1 MRLRNLII
9 LTVIVPLFLV
19 LVVFSL
25 VAINSLEDNVRSKL
39 QTEVQIITHAIGTSL
54 GYAMARDSPESLEE
68 SLHSA
73 FSFHRIYGA
82 YVFDTEG
89 QEVYGLGLG
98 EALFSPEEIREAA
111 TAGGPT
117 GDNRQH
123 DGWSYY
129 SALMPLTTPDG
140 EVRGVLQ
147 VNRLN
152 TGIENYTGFLTL
164 VAGLAFLIGS
174 AGIVLGIWW
183 GFRRHIE
190 RPINRLLEVMA
201 RVEGGAR
208 EQRAEPSGPEEY
220 RRLAVALNG
229 MLDAMA
235 EKDADI
241 EARRL
246 NEIALEK
253 RLRKSRKLAELG
265 VLAAG
270 VAHEIG
276 APLTV
281 INGQAQR
288 LARRETIGEDE
299 RARLGRIRGE
309 VTRIV
314 EIVRQL
320 MELGRRHNV
329 EKEWVA
335 LDGLIQGAREL
346 VEEELEQ
353 RGIHLET
360 ELPDPPPRLLAN
372 GQQLTQVLTNLLR
385 NAAQSEGTRRVRLRA
400 ETRGGQLHLHL
411 EDDGSG
417 IREADKSQVFDPF
430 FTTKP
435 VGQGSG
441 LGLSMVHRI
450 VNDHGGTIGVFDSEL
465 GGAEFAITLPLE
477 DSLEEGEGEEQE
489 EDEAATPTEE
499 PATRGRQP

>member
-9 LTVIVPLFLV
+9 LTVIVPLFLI

-25 VAINSLEDNVRSKL
+25 VAIHSLEDNVRSKL

-68 SLHSA
+68 SLHAA

-82 YVFDTEG
+82 YVFDREG
-89 QEVYGLGLG
+89 QEIYGLGLG
-98 EALFSPEEIREAA
+98 ESLFEPAEIREVVE
-111 TAGGPT
+111 AGEPT
-117 GDNRQH
+117 GDYRQH
-123 DGWSYY
+123 DGWTYY

-140 EVRGVLQ
+140 ELRGVLQ

-174 AGIVLGIWW
+174 TGIVLGIWW

-201 RVEGGAR
+201 RVEGGDR
-208 EQRAEPSGPEEY
+208 EQRAAPRGPEEY

-288 LARRETIGEDE
+288 LARREVIGEDE

-309 VTRIV
+309 VARIV

-329 EKEWVA
+329 EKEWVRLDA
-335 LDGLIQGAREL
+335 LVEGARQL

-353 RGIHLET
+353 GGIRLDT
-360 ELPDPPPRLLAN
+360 ELPPRPPRLLAN

-385 NAAQSEGTRRVRLRA
+385 NAAQAEGTRRVRLSA
-400 ETRGGQLHLHL
+400 ESRGDQLHLRL

-465 GGAEFAITLPLE
+465 GGAGFAITLPLE
-477 DSLEEGEGEEQE
+477 DLLEAGENETV
-489 EDEAATPTEE
+489 TPNH
-499 PATRGRQP
+499 PATRGRQS

>member
-9 LTVIVPLFLV
+9 LTVIVPLFLI

-25 VAINSLEDNVRSKL
+25 VAIHSLEDNVRSKL

-68 SLHSA
+68 SLHAA

-82 YVFDTEG
+82 YVFDREG
-89 QEVYGLGLG
+89 QEIYGLGLG
-98 EALFSPEEIREAA
+98 ESLFEPAEIREVVE
-111 TAGGPT
+111 AGEPT
-117 GDNRQH
+117 GDYRQH
-123 DGWSYY
+123 DGWTYY

-140 EVRGVLQ
+140 ELRGVLQ

-174 AGIVLGIWW
+174 TGIVLGIWW

-201 RVEGGAR
+201 RVEGGDR
-208 EQRAEPSGPEEY
+208 EQRAAPRGPEEY

-288 LARRETIGEDE
+288 LARREVIGEDE

-309 VTRIV
+309 VARIV

-329 EKEWVA
+329 EKEWVRLDA
-335 LDGLIQGAREL
+335 LVEGARQL

-353 RGIHLET
+353 GGIRLDT
-360 ELPDPPPRLLAN
+360 ELPPRPPRLLAN

-385 NAAQSEGTRRVRLRA
+385 NAAQAEGTRRVRLSA
-400 ETRGGQLHLHL
+400 ESRGDQLHLRL

-465 GGAEFAITLPLE
+465 GGAGFAITLPLE
-477 DSLEEGEGEEQE
+477 DLLETGEN
-489 EDEAATPTEE
+489 EAVTPNHS
-499 PATRGRQP
+499 ATRGRQS

>member
-25 VAINSLEDNVRSKL
+25 VAISSLEDNVRSKL
-39 QTEVQIITHAIGTSL
+39 QTEVQIITHAIGASL

-82 YVFDTEG
+82 YVFDRDGREI
-89 QEVYGLGLG
+89 YGLGLG
-98 EALFSPEEIREAA
+98 EALFSAEEIRGVVEA
-111 TAGGPT
+111 GEPS
-117 GDNRQH
+117 GDYRQH

-129 SALMPLTTPDG
+129 SVLMPLTTPDG
-140 EVRGVLQ
+140 EMRGVLQ

-201 RVEGGAR
+201 RVEGGDR
-208 EQRAEPSGPEEY
+208 EQRAAPRGPEEY

-241 EARRL
+241 ESRRL
-246 NEIALEK
+246 NELALEK

-288 LARRETIGEDE
+288 LARREVIGEDE

-309 VTRIV
+309 VARIV

-329 EKEWVA
+329 EKEWVG
-335 LDGLIQGAREL
+335 LDTLVEGAREL
-346 VEEELEQ
+346 VEEDLEQ
-353 RGIHLET
+353 RGIRLAT
-360 ELPDPPPRLLAN
+360 EL
-372 GQQLTQVLTNLLR
+372 
-385 NAAQSEGTRRVRLRA
+385 
-400 ETRGGQLHLHL
+400 
-411 EDDGSG
+411 
-417 IREADKSQVFDPF
+417 
-430 FTTKP
+430 
-435 VGQGSG
+435 
-441 LGLSMVHRI
+441 
-450 VNDHGGTIGVFDSEL
+450 
-465 GGAEFAITLPLE
+465 
-477 DSLEEGEGEEQE
+477 
-489 EDEAATPTEE
+489 
-499 PATRGRQP
+499 

>member
-9 LTVIVPLFLV
+9 LTVIGPLFLI

-25 VAINSLEDNVRSKL
+25 VAIHSLEDNVRSKL

-54 GYAMARDSPESLEE
+54 GYAMVRESPESLEE
-68 SLHSA
+68 SLHAA

-82 YVFDTEG
+82 YVFDLEG
-89 QEVYGLGLG
+89 REIYGLGLG
-98 EALFSPEEIREAA
+98 ESLFEPEEIREVV
-111 TAGGPT
+111 TAGEPT
-117 GDNRQH
+117 GDYRQH
-123 DGWSYY
+123 DGWTYY

-140 EVRGVLQ
+140 EVHGVLQ

-164 VAGLAFLIGS
+164 VASLAFLVGS
-174 AGIVLGIWW
+174 AGIVMGIWW

-201 RVEGGAR
+201 RVEGGDR
-208 EQRAEPSGPEEY
+208 EQRAAPRGPEEY

-288 LARRETIGEDE
+288 LARREVIGVDE
-299 RARLGRIRGE
+299 RTRLGRIRGE
-309 VTRIV
+309 VERIV
-314 EIVRQL
+314 AIVRQL

-329 EKEWVA
+329 EKEWVS
-335 LDGLIQGAREL
+335 LDTLVKGARQL

-353 RGIHLET
+353 CGIRLDT
-360 ELPDPPPRLLAN
+360 ELPPTSPRLLAN
-372 GQQLTQVLTNLLR
+372 GQQLIQVLTNLLR
-385 NAAQSEGTRRVRLRA
+385 NATQAEGTRRVRLSA
-400 ETRGGQLHLHL
+400 ESRGEQLYLWL
-411 EDDGSG
+411 EDDGNG
-417 IREADKSQVFDPF
+417 ILQEDKPRVFDPF

-450 VNDHGGTIGVFDSEL
+450 INDHGGTIGVFDSEL
-465 GGAEFAITLPLE
+465 GGAGFEIVLPL
-477 DSLEEGEGEEQE
+477 DDRLQ
-489 EDEAATPTEE
+489 DEAASSDTDPRGL
-499 PATRGRQP
+499 AT

>member
-1 MRLRNLII
+1 MRLRNLIV
-9 LTVIVPLFLV
+9 LTVIVPLFLI

-25 VAINSLEDNVRSKL
+25 VAIHSLEDNVRSKL

-54 GYAMARDSPESLEE
+54 GYALARDSPESLEE

-82 YVFDTEG
+82 YVFDVAG

-98 EALFSPEEIREAA
+98 RELFAPEEIRAVVEE
-111 TAGGPT
+111 GELT
-117 GDNRQH
+117 GTYRQH
-123 DGWSYY
+123 DGWTYY
-129 SALMPLTTPDG
+129 SALMPLATPNG

-164 VAGLAFLIGS
+164 VAGAVFLVGS
-174 AGIVLGIWW
+174 AGIVFGIWW

-190 RPINRLLEVMA
+190 RPLNRLLEVMA
-201 RVEGGAR
+201 RVESGDR
-208 EQRAEPSGPEEY
+208 QQRAEPRGPEEY

-253 RLRKSRKLAELG
+253 QLRKSHKLAELG

-288 LARRETIGEDE
+288 LARRETIGDDE
-299 RARLGRIRGE
+299 RARLTRIRGE
-309 VTRIV
+309 VERIV

-329 EKEWVA
+329 EKEWTV
-335 LDGLIQGAREL
+335 LDDLVQAAQAL
-346 VEEELEQ
+346 VEEDLEQ
-353 RGIHLET
+353 RGIALET
-360 ELPDPPPRLLAN
+360 ALPRPSPRLLAN
-372 GQQLTQVLTNLLR
+372 GQQLVQVLTNLLR
-385 NAAQSEGTRRVRLRA
+385 NAVQAEGTRRVRLSA
-400 ETRGGQLHLHL
+400 ESRGEQLRLRL
-411 EDDGSG
+411 EDDGDG
-417 IREADKSQVFDPF
+417 IRERDKPQVFDPF

-450 VNDHGGTIGVFDSEL
+450 INDHGGTITVFDSEL
-465 GGAEFAITLPLE
+465 GGAGFLVTLPLE
-477 DSLEEGEGEEQE
+477 DSLA
-489 EDEAATPTEE
+489 DDRSVTPANE
-499 PATRGRQP
+499 PPIQGRQP

>member
-25 VAINSLEDNVRSKL
+25 VAITSLEDNVRSKL
-39 QTEVQIITHAIGTSL
+39 ETEVQIITRTVGTSL
-54 GYAMARDSPESLEE
+54 GYAVARDSPESLEA
-68 SLHSA
+68 SLQSA

-82 YVFDTEG
+82 YVFDRHGE
-89 QEVYGLGLG
+89 EIYGLGLG
-98 EALFSPEEIREAA
+98 EALFSPEDIREVVAEGELRA
-111 TAGGPT
+111 
-117 GDNRQH
+117 DYREH
-123 DGWSYY
+123 DDWNYY

-152 TGIENYTGFLTL
+152 TGIENYTGYISL
-164 VAGLAFLIGS
+164 VAGLVFVIG
-174 AGIVLGIWW
+174 AAAIVLGIWW

-190 RPINRLLEVMA
+190 RPLNRLLEVMA
-201 RVEGGAR
+201 RVEAGDR
-208 EQRAEPSGPEEY
+208 SQRAAVRGPQEH
-220 RRLAVALNG
+220 RRLATALNG

-288 LARRETIGEDE
+288 LARREAIGDDE
-299 RARLGRIRGE
+299 RARLKRIRDE
-309 VTRIV
+309 VNRIV

-320 MELGRRHNV
+320 MELGRRHSV

-335 LDGLIQGAREL
+335 LDETVAAAREL
-346 VEEELEQ
+346 VEEALEEG
-353 RGIHLET
+353 GIRLEVD
-360 ELPDPPPRLLAN
+360 LPEPPPRLLAS
-372 GQQLTQVLTNLLR
+372 GQQLIQVLTNLLH
-385 NAAQSEGTRRVRLRA
+385 NAAQAEGVERIGLSARVADERLR
-400 ETRGGQLHLHL
+400 LWV
-411 EDDGSG
+411 EDDGAG
-417 IREADKSQVFDPF
+417 IAEADRSRVFDPF

-450 VNDHGGTIGVFDSEL
+450 VNDHGGTIGVCDGAL
-465 GGAEFAITLPLE
+465 GGAAFEIVLPL
-477 DSLEEGEGEEQE
+477 DDGL
-489 EDEAATPTEE
+489 DADAPTTPHE
-499 PATRGRQP
+499 PRGSQP

>member
-1 MRLRNLII
+1 MRLRNIII
-9 LTVIVPLFLV
+9 LTVIVPLFFI

-25 VAINSLEDNVRSKL
+25 VAIKSLEDNVRSKL

-54 GYAMARDSPESLEE
+54 GYAMERDTPESLQE

-82 YVFDTEG
+82 YVFDPQGE
-89 QEVYGLGLG
+89 EIYGLGLG
-98 EALFSPEEIREAA
+98 KALFEEEDIRAVVDSGEL
-111 TAGGPT
+111 AGHY
-117 GDNRQH
+117 RQH
-123 DGWSYY
+123 DGWTYY
-129 SALMPLTTPDG
+129 SALMPLTTPNG
-140 EVRGVLQ
+140 EIRGVLQ

-152 TGIENYTGFLTL
+152 TGIENYTGFISLLAVL
-164 VAGLAFLIGS
+164 VFVIGA
-174 AGIVLGIWW
+174 AGIVFSIWW

-190 RPINRLLEVMA
+190 RPLTRLLAVMA
-201 RVEGGAR
+201 RVEEGDR
-208 EQRAEPSGPEEY
+208 SQRAVIGGPQEY
-220 RRLAVALNG
+220 RRLAGALNG
-229 MLDAMA
+229 MLDAMV

-246 NEIALEK
+246 KEIELEK

-288 LARRETIGEDE
+288 LARRDALGDDE

-309 VTRIV
+309 VDRIV

-329 EKEWVA
+329 EKERLP
-335 LDGLIQGAREL
+335 LDTLVESAREL
-346 VEEELEQ
+346 VEEDLERQAIRLELD
-353 RGIHLET
+353 
-360 ELPDPPPRLLAN
+360 LPSPPPQLLAN
-372 GQQLTQVLTNLLR
+372 GQQLIQVLTNLLR
-385 NAAQSEGTRRVRLRA
+385 NAAQAGEVHRVRLRA
-400 ETRGGQLHLHL
+400 RGEDGELRLWL
-411 EDDGSG
+411 EDDGPG
-417 IREADKSQVFDPF
+417 ILDADKSKVFDPF

-450 VNDHGGTIGVFDSEL
+450 INDHGGTIGVFDSEL
-465 GGAEFAITLPLE
+465 GGAGFELGLPLDD
-477 DSLEEGEGEEQE
+477 DSLHGDTIE
-489 EDEAATPTEE
+489 
-499 PATRGRQP
+499 RGSVT

>member
-82 YVFDTEG
+82 YVFDIEG
-89 QEVYGLGLG
+89 QEIYGLGLG
-98 EALFSPEEIREAA
+98 EALFTPDEIREVVA
-111 TAGGPT
+111 TGEPT

-190 RPINRLLEVMA
+190 RPINHLLEVMA

-208 EQRAEPSGPEEY
+208 EQRAAPTGPEEY

-241 EARRL
+241 ESRRL

-335 LDGLIQGAREL
+335 LDELIQGARDL

-353 RGIHLET
+353 HGTHLDT
-360 ELPDPPPRLLAN
+360 ELPEPPPRLLVN

-400 ETRGGQLHLHL
+400 ETRGEHLHLRL

-417 IREADKSQVFDPF
+417 ISDADKSQVFDPF

-477 DSLEEGEGEEQE
+477 DSLEE
-489 EDEAATPTEE
+489 DETATTIE
-499 PATRGRQP
+499 PATRGRQS

>member
-9 LTVIVPLFLV
+9 LTVIVPLFLI

-25 VAINSLEDNVRSKL
+25 VAISSLEDNVRSKL

-82 YVFDTEG
+82 YVFDREG
-89 QEVYGLGLG
+89 REIYGLGLG
-98 EALFSPEEIREAA
+98 ETLFTPEEIREVVNK
-111 TAGGPT
+111 GEPT

-201 RVEGGAR
+201 RVEGGDR
-208 EQRAEPSGPEEY
+208 EQRAAPRGPEEY

-265 VLAAG
+265 VLATG

-288 LARRETIGEDE
+288 LARREVIGDDE
-299 RARLGRIRGE
+299 RTRLGRIRGE
-309 VTRIV
+309 VARIV

-335 LDGLIQGAREL
+335 LDTLLEGALEL
-346 VEEELEQ
+346 VEEDMEQ
-353 RGIHLET
+353 RGIHLQA
-360 ELPDPPPRLLAN
+360 ELPVPPPRLLAN
-372 GQQLTQVLTNLLR
+372 AQQLTQVLTNLLR
-385 NAAQSEGTRRVRLRA
+385 NAAQAEGTRCVRLRA
-400 ETRGGQLHLHL
+400 ETRGDQLHLWL
-411 EDDGSG
+411 EDDGTG
-417 IREADKSQVFDPF
+417 IREADKPQVFDPF

-450 VNDHGGTIGVFDSEL
+450 INDHGGTICVFDSES
-465 GGAEFAITLPLE
+465 GGAGFAITLPLG
-477 DSLEEGEGEEQE
+477 DTLEVA
-489 EDEAATPTEE
+489 DAARHE
-499 PATRGRQP
+499 PRGRQP

>member
-9 LTVIVPLFLV
+9 LTVIVPLFLI

-25 VAINSLEDNVRSKL
+25 VAIHSLEDNVRSKL

-68 SLHSA
+68 SLHAA

-82 YVFDTEG
+82 YVFDREG
-89 QEVYGLGLG
+89 QEIYGLGLG
-98 EALFSPEEIREAA
+98 ESLFEPAEIREVVE
-111 TAGGPT
+111 AGEPT
-117 GDNRQH
+117 GDYRQH
-123 DGWSYY
+123 DGWTYY

-140 EVRGVLQ
+140 ELRGVLQ

-174 AGIVLGIWW
+174 TGIVLGIWW

-201 RVEGGAR
+201 RVEGGDR
-208 EQRAEPSGPEEY
+208 EQRAAPRGPEEY

-288 LARRETIGEDE
+288 LARREVIGEDE

-309 VTRIV
+309 VARIV

-329 EKEWVA
+329 EKEWVRLDA
-335 LDGLIQGAREL
+335 LVEGARQL

-353 RGIHLET
+353 GGIRLDT
-360 ELPDPPPRLLAN
+360 ELPPRPPRLLAN

-385 NAAQSEGTRRVRLRA
+385 NAAQAEGTRRVRLST
-400 ETRGGQLHLHL
+400 ESRGDQLHLRL

-465 GGAEFAITLPLE
+465 GGAGFAITLPLE
-477 DSLEEGEGEEQE
+477 DLLEAGENETV
-489 EDEAATPTEE
+489 TPNH
-499 PATRGRQP
+499 PATRGRQS

>member
-9 LTVIVPLFLV
+9 LTVIVPLFLI

-25 VAINSLEDNVRSKL
+25 VAIHSLEDNVRSKL

-68 SLHSA
+68 SLHAA

-82 YVFDTEG
+82 YVFDREG
-89 QEVYGLGLG
+89 QEIYGLGLG
-98 EALFSPEEIREAA
+98 ESLFEPAEIREVVE
-111 TAGGPT
+111 AGEPT
-117 GDNRQH
+117 GDYRQH
-123 DGWSYY
+123 DGWTYY

-140 EVRGVLQ
+140 ELRGVLQ

-174 AGIVLGIWW
+174 TGIVLGIWW

-201 RVEGGAR
+201 RVEGGDR
-208 EQRAEPSGPEEY
+208 EQRAAPRGPEEY

-288 LARRETIGEDE
+288 LARREVIGEDE

-309 VTRIV
+309 VARIV

-329 EKEWVA
+329 EKEWVRLDA
-335 LDGLIQGAREL
+335 LVEGARQL

-353 RGIHLET
+353 GGIRLDT
-360 ELPDPPPRLLAN
+360 ELPPQAPAAAGQRPAADPGAHQPAAQCRPGRGHPPRQAK
-372 GQQLTQVLTNLLR
+372 
-385 NAAQSEGTRRVRLRA
+385 RRVPWRSA
-400 ETRGGQLHLHL
+400 APEARG
-411 EDDGSG
+411 
-417 IREADKSQVFDPF
+417 
-430 FTTKP
+430 
-435 VGQGSG
+435 
-441 LGLSMVHRI
+441 
-450 VNDHGGTIGVFDSEL
+450 
-465 GGAEFAITLPLE
+465 
-477 DSLEEGEGEEQE
+477 
-489 EDEAATPTEE
+489 
-499 PATRGRQP
+499 